1 MTLFPTSHE
10 VAPAV
15 SAVGAG
21 LGAVAIRTKV
31 LHGKIVFAEAAV
43 SGVPVAGVIRYEGAP
58 LPFQVDDEPAAP
70 AVPAENTAPIAVV
83 NTKAEAAKLASVLFL
98 IRWLIFWISSW
109 WCRTVV
115 NNVD

>member
-1 MTLFPTSHE
+1 MRDVFVVVTWKTLWSFLFPGTVGTFDKMTLFPTSHE

-43 SGVPVAGVIRYEGAP
+43 SGVPVAGVMR
-58 LPFQVDDEPAAP
+58 
-70 AVPAENTAPIAVV
+70 
-83 NTKAEAAKLASVLFL
+83 
-98 IRWLIFWISSW
+98 
-109 WCRTVV
+109 
-115 NNVD
+115 